1 MDGRTLLVPKVA
13 IATEKDFNSEDSF
26 VFEKQEVAFERLG
39 ISIDDVG
46 YCSQWCVEWQYGQLP
61 TGGK

>member
-1 MDGRTLLVPKVA
+1 MDGQTLLVPKVA

-46 YCSQWCVEWQYGQLP
+46 YCSQ
-61 TGGK
+61 

>member
-1 MDGRTLLVPKVA
+1 MDGQTLLVPKVA
-13 IATEKDFNSEDSF
+13 IVTEKDFNSEDSF

-46 YCSQWCVEWQYGQLP
+46 YCSQ
-61 TGGK
+61 